1 MEISDGT
8 ADNGYFLYYDK
19 SYFTEDD
26 VKTMDRILEVAEAAG
41 KEFSMEL
48 TSGWYLYSFFGGTGM
63 DFGINDDGV
72 TNHCNWNTTEGSI
85 KGVDIA
91 QALVNITSSPA
102 FCLRS

>member
-1 MEISDGT
+1 MT

-48 TSGWYLYSFFGGTGM
+48 T
-63 DFGINDDGV
+63 
-72 TNHCNWNTTEGSI
+72 
-85 KGVDIA
+85 
-91 QALVNITSSPA
+91 
-102 FCLRS
+102 